1 MGKLGGL
8 GKLTGAIGHVI
19 GDVLRGLIEHDAV
32 TSASTIAFSLLFAL
46 FPFLILIVM
55 ATTGVLGAEHAMSL
69 ERDLLDA
76 LPDHIAKTV
85 GPELETVLAT
95 RASGGI
101 FTLSIAAILIS
112 VSGLVETVRYAL
124 NRAYRLAETRSFVF
138 RRVTGLLFVVGVTV
152 TLIAIA
158 ALGVVLPMAT
168 RLLTRLAPD
177 IAANAGAFDAVP
189 TLLSMALL
197 AVLVTALHVFLPP
210 HRLRFFA
217 VLPGVVVTLV
227 LFWLI
232 SAVFV
237 FYLDRFSTFSAT
249 YAGLAGVIAVMLFF
263 EFSALAIIVGAEFN
277 RAIDD
282 WRAGSG
288 HTPVWPAP

>member
-1 MGKLGGL
+1 MGKLGRP
-8 GKLTGAIGHVI
+8 GKLAGAIGHVI

-46 FPFLILIVM
+46 FPLLILIVM
-55 ATTGVLGAEHAMSL
+55 ATTGVLGAEHAMAL

-95 RASGGI
+95 RASSGI
-101 FTLSIAAILIS
+101 FTLGIAAILFS

-138 RRVTGLLFVVGVTV
+138 RRLTGLLFVVGVTV

-158 ALGVVLPMAT
+158 ALGVVLPLAT

-177 IAANAGAFDAVP
+177 IAANVGAFDAAP

-263 EFSALAIIVGAEFN
+263 EFSALAMIVGAEFN

-282 WRAGSG
+282 RRAGSG

>member
-1 MGKLGGL
+1 MVKL
-8 GKLTGAIGHVI
+8 GKLVGAIGHVV
-19 GDVLRGLIEHDAV
+19 GDVLRGLLEHDAV

-55 ATTGVLGAEHAMSL
+55 ATTGVLGAETAMAL
-69 ERDLLDA
+69 ERDLLNA
-76 LPDHIAKTV
+76 LPEHIAKTV
-85 GPELETVLAT
+85 RPELETVLAT

-101 FTLSIAAILIS
+101 FTLGIVAIVVS

-138 RRVTGLLFVVGVTV
+138 RRLTGLLFVIGVTA
-152 TLIAIA
+152 TLIVIA
-158 ALGVVLPMAT
+158 ALGVVLPLAT
-168 RLLTRLAPD
+168 NLLARLAPD
-177 IAANAGAFDAVP
+177 IATNVRVFDAAP
-189 TLLSMALL
+189 SLLSMALL

-210 HRLRFFA
+210 HRLRLVA
-217 VLPGVVVTLV
+217 VLPGVVITLV

-237 FYLDRFSTFSAT
+237 FYLERFSTFSAT

-263 EFSALAIIVGAEFN
+263 EFNALALIVGAEFN

-282 WRAGSG
+282 WRVGSG

>member
-1 MGKLGGL
+1 MGKLGAL
-8 GKLTGAIGHVI
+8 AGAIGHVV
-19 GDVLRGLIEHDAV
+19 GDVLRGLIVHDAV

-46 FPFLILIVM
+46 FPFLILVVM
-55 ATTGVLGAEHAMSL
+55 ATTGVLGAEHAMAL
-69 ERDLLDA
+69 ERDLLGA

-95 RASGGI
+95 RASGGV
-101 FTLSIAAILIS
+101 FTLSIVAIVVS

-124 NRAYRLAETRSFVF
+124 NRAYRLTETRSFVL
-138 RRVTGLLFVVGVTV
+138 RRLAGLLFVVGVTV

-158 ALGVVLPMAT
+158 ALGVALPLAM
-168 RLLTRLAPD
+168 RLLARLAPD
-177 IAANAGAFDAVP
+177 VASNAGALEATS
-189 TLLSMALL
+189 TLLSMTLL
-197 AVLVTALHVFLPP
+197 AVLVTALHIFLPP
-210 HRLRFFA
+210 HRLHFFA
-217 VLPGVVVTLV
+217 VLPGVVITLV

-263 EFSALAIIVGAEFN
+263 EFSALALIVGAEFN
-277 RAIDD
+277 RAVDD
-282 WRAGSG
+282 WRSASG
-288 HTPVWPAP
+288 HTPFWPAP

>member
-1 MGKLGGL
+1 MGKLVA
-8 GKLTGAIGHVI
+8 AIGHII
-19 GDVLRGLIEHDAV
+19 GDVLRGIIEHDAV

-55 ATTGVLGAEHAMSL
+55 ATTGVLGAEHAL
-69 ERDLLDA
+69 TLGRDLLDA
-76 LPDHIAKTV
+76 LPEHIAKTV

-101 FTLSIAAILIS
+101 FTLGIVAILFS
-112 VSGLVETVRYAL
+112 VFGLVETVRYAL
-124 NRAYRLAETRSFVF
+124 SRAYRLTETRSFVF
-138 RRVTGLLFVVGVTV
+138 RRVTGLLFVIGVTV

-158 ALGVVLPMAT
+158 ALGVVLPLAT

-177 IAANAGAFDAVP
+177 ITANAGAFDATP

-197 AVLVTALHVFLPP
+197 AILVTALHVFLPP

-217 VLPGVVVTLV
+217 VLPGVVITLV

-263 EFSALAIIVGAEFN
+263 EFSALALIVGAELN

-282 WRAGSG
+282 RRVGSG
-288 HTPVWPAP
+288 HTPIWPSP

>member
-1 MGKLGGL
+1 MGKLG
-8 GKLTGAIGHVI
+8 KLIGAIGHVV

-55 ATTGVLGAEHAMSL
+55 ATTGVLGAEHAMAL

-76 LPDHIAKTV
+76 LPEHIAKTV

-124 NRAYRLAETRSFVF
+124 SRAYRLTETRGFLV

-152 TLIAIA
+152 TLIAVA
-158 ALGVVLPMAT
+158 ALGVVLPLAT
-168 RLLTRLAPD
+168 RLLARLAPD
-177 IAANAGAFDAVP
+177 IATNVGAFDAIP

-197 AVLVTALHVFLPP
+197 AVLVSALHVFLPP

-263 EFSALAIIVGAEFN
+263 EFSALALIVGAELN

-282 WRAGSG
+282 RRVGSG
-288 HTPVWPAP
+288 HRPVWPAP

>member
-1 MGKLGGL
+1 MGKLG
-8 GKLTGAIGHVI
+8 KLASAIGHVV

-46 FPFLILIVM
+46 FPFLILVVM
-55 ATTGVLGAEHAMSL
+55 ATTGVLGAEHAMAL
-69 ERDLLDA
+69 GRDLLDA
-76 LPDHIAKTV
+76 LPKHIAKTV
-85 GPELETVLAT
+85 RPELETVLAT

-101 FTLSIAAILIS
+101 FTLGIVAIVVS

-124 NRAYRLAETRSFVF
+124 NRAYRLTETRSFVL
-138 RRVTGLLFVVGVTV
+138 RRMTGLLFVVGVTV
-152 TLIAIA
+152 TLVAVA
-158 ALGVVLPMAT
+158 ALGVVLPLAM
-168 RLLTRLAPD
+168 RLLARLAPD
-177 IAANAGAFDAVP
+177 IASNVGTFDVAS

-197 AVLVTALHVFLPP
+197 AVLVTTLHIFLPP
-210 HRLRFFA
+210 HRLRFVA
-217 VLPGVVVTLV
+217 VLPGVAVTLV

-263 EFSALAIIVGAEFN
+263 EFSALAMIVGAEFN

-282 WRAGSG
+282 RRAGSG

>member
-1 MGKLGGL
+1 MDKL
-8 GKLTGAIGHVI
+8 GKLAGAIGHVV
-19 GDVLRGLIEHDAV
+19 GDVLRGLLVHDAV

-46 FPFLILIVM
+46 FPLLILIVM
-55 ATTGVLGAEHAMSL
+55 ATTGVLGAEHAMEL
-69 ERDLLDA
+69 GRDLLDA
-76 LPDHIAKTV
+76 LPEHIAETV
-85 GPELETVLAT
+85 RPELETVLAT
-95 RASGGI
+95 RASSGI
-101 FTLSIAAILIS
+101 YTLGIAAILFS

-124 NRAYRLAETRSFVF
+124 NRAYRLAENRGFVF
-138 RRVTGLLFVVGVTV
+138 RRLTGLLFVIGVTV

-158 ALGVVLPMAT
+158 ALGVVLPLAT
-168 RLLTRLAPD
+168 SLLTRLAPN
-177 IAANAGAFDAVP
+177 ITVNIGIGAFDVATP
-189 TLLSMALL
+189 LLSMALL
-197 AVLVTALHVFLPP
+197 AILVTALHIFLPS
-210 HRLRFFA
+210 HRLQFFA
-217 VLPGVVVTLV
+217 VLPGVVVTLG

-232 SAVFV
+232 STVFV

-263 EFSALAIIVGAEFN
+263 EFSALAMIVGAEFN